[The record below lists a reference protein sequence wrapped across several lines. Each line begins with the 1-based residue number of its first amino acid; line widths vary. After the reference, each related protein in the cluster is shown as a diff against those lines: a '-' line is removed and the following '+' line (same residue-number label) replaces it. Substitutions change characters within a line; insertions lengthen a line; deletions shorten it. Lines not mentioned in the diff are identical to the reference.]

1 MYIRYS
7 TEYFKY
13 GIPYECAFVGT
24 RVDTFPENSDLTR
37 LHITQHFPDQ
47 VTGTNL
53 PLNAIYSVH
62 TLVSGL
68 LISTKKVWNK
78 ACMLSSAA
86 IHLSSECDKKRVNTN
101 NQLVISRPPKRM
113 KKTWTVSRSVA
124 GNCVPHRFRSLGWP
138 PFAAALYLIRPRR
151 QLGLVGDRR
160 SQDRHLSHPSHLGSS
175 CR

>member
-1 MYIRYS
+1 MLCIQRGPGPVDLGPSLKLEIPFAAHFTYLLVALAFTVSPLEPLARMYIRYS

-13 GIPYECAFVGT
+13 GIPYECALVGA

-78 ACMLSSAA
+78 ACTLQF
-86 IHLSSECDKKRVNTN
+86 T
-101 NQLVISRPPKRM
+101 LVA
-113 KKTWTVSRSVA
+113 SVT
-124 GNCVPHRFRSLGWP
+124 RKE
-138 PFAAALYLIRPRR
+138 
-151 QLGLVGDRR
+151 
-160 SQDRHLSHPSHLGSS
+160 
-175 CR
+175 